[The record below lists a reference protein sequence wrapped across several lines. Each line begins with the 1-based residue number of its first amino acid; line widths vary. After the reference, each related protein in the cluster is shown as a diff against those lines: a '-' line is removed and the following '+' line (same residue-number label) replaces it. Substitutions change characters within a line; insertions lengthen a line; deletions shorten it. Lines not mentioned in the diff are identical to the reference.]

1 MAAKGRTPRAA
12 CRDTRREGPRRRA
25 APIAPEWKK
34 RNRSGPN
41 SARTSAPALRVS
53 GLASPLFSGGRISG
67 GASPSPPCR
76 HSRGQ
81 PRKAPGAGR
90 LPWRR
95 GRGTRKNT
103 ETKEMEKFTRLEAL
117 LFTAVLEN
125 CIDQLLILG
134 YIMPVSYEGKTDI
147 NCIESQEMQEIR
159 DKKKELDTDHQELTS
174 ARQGGGE
181 TVTSKPLKS
190 TEHKQQLRNSE
201 DLKRAH
207 HLSNKAM
214 KHSALPADTLRKI
227 QADRQYA
234 SDVITATMK
243 EMQESGTFNSLIEA
257 NGRENAKKSKFHDI
271 LIREEEG
278 KKEIKSLQKQLQDVK
293 KETEMEFQNRDNMI
307 VCLKDEFQEMKAK
320 TDMEKRYI
328 KKSTDLQVHQT
339 QKKCSNA
346 ENGLNKEIEDL
357 KRKTDE
363 EIRVHMETE
372 NFLRQYYK
380 KVEEKLEYWVDKYE
394 NDTDAKDKE
403 LEALK
408 ESKANNLEM
417 LQRFASEC
425 QTFEETIIADRT
437 EKEAKRRQLERDAL
451 ELKSILKLQAWWR
464 GTMVHRNLGPYQNLR
479 KSREKQLLKQTNK
492 KDKPGAKKKK
502 R

>member
-227 QADRQYA
+227 QADR
-234 SDVITATMK
+234 
-243 EMQESGTFNSLIEA
+243 
-257 NGRENAKKSKFHDI
+257 
-271 LIREEEG
+271 EEEG